1 MCFLDARVKPE
12 RKTSPNMT
20 ERVLDQGNHKGYIRV
35 KPEYDRKE
43 AERNKGEK

>member
-1 MCFLDARVKPE
+1 
-12 RKTSPNMT
+12 MT